1 MRTRITTIVILML
14 CVIPSF
20 SQERGFFRIYPSE
33 GNKFKVSCAIETEGG
48 SFIVALNNDLYGD
61 SCARLLK
68 LSPEGDV
75 TNSVYV
81 DEPDKFFL
89 LYRLFRHPFNHGSF
103 IGMGLYSFFDTI
115 PSPFKISVPYLVHFD
130 DGLNITMRKQVEL
143 PESLERKSI
152 STFEAMFNKDWNLF
166 GEYMF
171 FTPSIPPSDYRR
183 LFTEMTVDGD
193 FIRIVEDTLDLQ
205 ITGGP
210 EAVFE
215 FPITHEV
222 GTLRWGDPEQR
233 PEQVHKLYKL
243 DEDFVAE
250 ELNEFRRFGF
260 DTLSYNISHISTR
273 YNSLVYHGA
282 DILPLDDTTLLFSMK
297 TDEHWYQWWPEPID
311 TNIFITDPSAVLF
324 KTDLEGNIG
333 DYYVIKSY
341 NDSIEVVPWVCSVGI
356 TKANVPGRKDIYHCC
371 YSQYSDL
378 CENPNTLT
386 ITKLTDDFEILWQKS
401 YTVPEVYLEAHHL
414 MVTSDGGC
422 LVVGSVTRGC
432 NQPYSQGERN
442 EWFALKLNPDGT
454 VGMNEGGIEVRPY
467 AFYPNPVKERLL
479 MQFSPDVQPAQVEL
493 YDLQGRL
500 VCMQNKAFE
509 SIDIG
514 QLPAGTYTMR
524 VTLVDGKAYSDK
536 VVKE

>member
-1 MRTRITTIVILML
+1 MALML
-14 CVIPSF
+14 CVIPSY

-33 GNKFKVSCAIETEGG
+33 GNKFGTSCAIETEDH

-81 DEPDKFFL
+81 DEPDESFS
-89 LYRLFRHPFNHGSF
+89 LYHLFRHPFDHGTF
-103 IGMGLYSFFDTI
+103 VGTGMYSFSDTV
-115 PSPFKISVPYLVHFD
+115 PSPFKLSVPYLIHFD
-130 DGLNITMRKQVEL
+130 DGLNVTLRKQVEL
-143 PESLERKSI
+143 PEAFERKS
-152 STFEAMFNKDWNLF
+152 ALYPQVMFNKDWNLF
-166 GEYMF
+166 GEYLF
-171 FTPSIPPSDYRR
+171 YTPSIPPGGYRR
-183 LFTEMTVDGD
+183 LFTEMSVDGD
-193 FIRIVEDTLDLQ
+193 FVRIVEDTLDLYLG
-205 ITGGP
+205 GGP
-210 EAVFE
+210 ETVFE
-215 FPITHEV
+215 YPVTHEV
-222 GTLRWGDPEQR
+222 GTFRRGGSDL
-233 PEQVHKLYKL
+233 VHKLYKL
-243 DEDFVAE
+243 DDDFEAE
-250 ELNEFRRFGF
+250 ELNELRRFGY
-260 DTLSYNISHISTR
+260 DTLSYNITHISTR
-273 YNSLVYHGA
+273 YNVLAYSGA

-324 KTDLEGNIG
+324 KTDLEGNMR
-333 DYYVIKSY
+333 DYCVIKSY

-386 ITKLTDDFEILWQKS
+386 LTKLTDDFEILWQKS

-467 AFYPNPVKERLL
+467 AFYPNPVKEQLH
-479 MQFSPDVQPAQVEL
+479 MQFSPDVQPVQVEL

-500 VCMQNKAFE
+500 VRTQSKAFE
-509 SIDIG
+509 NIDMS
-514 QLPAGTYTMR
+514 QLPAGTYTLR
-524 VTLVDGKAYSDK
+524 VTLEDGKVYTDK